1 MKTIGA
7 HYEDPFI
14 PHRRNNNGLCTV
26 VTGPWVLEYV
36 SEIRLTRPARKLDN
50 TEEDN
55 ATAFWFEQLY

>member
-1 MKTIGA
+1 M
-7 HYEDPFI
+7 
-14 PHRRNNNGLCTV
+14 
-26 VTGPWVLEYV
+26 VTGSPWVLEYV